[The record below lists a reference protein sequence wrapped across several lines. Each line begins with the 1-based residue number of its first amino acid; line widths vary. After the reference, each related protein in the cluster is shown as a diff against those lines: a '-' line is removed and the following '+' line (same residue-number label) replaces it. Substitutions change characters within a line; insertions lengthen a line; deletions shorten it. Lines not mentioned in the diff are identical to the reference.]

1 MSVKQD
7 GVYARTASDLE
18 RKYSF
23 GKTFAEMLGLI
34 NDSRDKVDSVEST
47 LRGEIRETSTTI
59 TRNSEEIV
67 SSALENYETATESA
81 KKREELK
88 ADLEVTARDISMDFY
103 KGSTEQIEGV
113 DGELQS
119 VVENLQKHFIFDVDG
134 LTIKAGENEMQLHID
149 NDKIRFL
156 KNGEEFG
163 WWDGVD
169 FHTGNIFVAVSK
181 RAQFG
186 SFAFVPRSNGSLS
199 FLKVGG

>member
-67 SSALENYETATESA
+67 LSALENYETATESA

-169 FHTGNIFVAVSK
+169 FHTGNIFVDVSK